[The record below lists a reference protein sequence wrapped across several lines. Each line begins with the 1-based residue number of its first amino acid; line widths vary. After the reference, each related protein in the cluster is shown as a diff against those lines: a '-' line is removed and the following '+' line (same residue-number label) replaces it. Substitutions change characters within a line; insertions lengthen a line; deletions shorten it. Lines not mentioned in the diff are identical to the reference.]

1 MAIRKIDPLRD
12 LARLQEQMNR
22 LFDETSART
31 LGPVG
36 SADEVHGW
44 KPPVDLVE
52 EPDRYLLLAD
62 IPGVAAAELKIH
74 VEKGVLRVEGVRIA
88 PSRNHPDSFLRVERR
103 HGPFSLAIYLP
114 PSADPGAIK
123 AAYRAGVLE
132 ISLPK
137 KANGAGNRLEISLE
151 E

>member
-1 MAIRKIDPLRD
+1 MAIRKVDPLRD

-31 LGPVG
+31 LGPAG
-36 SADEVHGW
+36 SADEPHGW

-62 IPGVAAAELKIH
+62 IPGVVAAELKIH
-74 VEKGVLRVEGVRIA
+74 IEKGVLRVEGVRNA
-88 PSRNHPDSFLRVERR
+88 PLRHHPDSFLRVERR

-114 PSADPGAIK
+114 PSADPAAIK

-132 ISLPK
+132 ISMPK
-137 KANGAGNRLEISLE
+137 KVNGAGNRLEISLE

>member
-1 MAIRKIDPLRD
+1 MAIRKTDPLRD

-31 LGPVG
+31 LGPAG
-36 SADEVHGW
+36 SVDESHGW

-62 IPGVAAAELKIH
+62 IPGLAAAEIKIH
-74 VEKGVLRVEGVRIA
+74 VEKGVLRVEGVRMA
-88 PSRNHPDSFLRVERR
+88 PARRHPDSFLRVERR

-114 PSADPGAIK
+114 PSADPAAIH
-123 AAYRAGVLE
+123 ATYRAGVLE

-137 KANGAGNRLEISLE
+137 KVNGTGGRLEISLE

>member
-1 MAIRKIDPLRD
+1 MAIRKTDPLRD
-12 LARLQEQMNR
+12 LARLQERMNR

-31 LGPVG
+31 LGPAG
-36 SADEVHGW
+36 SVDETRGW

-62 IPGVAAAELKIH
+62 IPGVTAADLKIH
-74 VEKGVLRVEGVRIA
+74 VEKGVLRVAGERIA
-88 PSRNHPDSFLRVERR
+88 PSHRHPDSFLRVERR

-114 PSADPGAIK
+114 PSADPAAIK
-123 AAYRAGVLE
+123 AAYRAGVVE
-132 ISLPK
+132 VTIPK
-137 KANGAGNRLEISLE
+137 KVNGQGGRLEISLE

>member
-1 MAIRKIDPLRD
+1 MAIRKTDPLRD
-12 LARLQEQMNR
+12 LARLQERMNR

-31 LGPVG
+31 LGPAGGVDD
-36 SADEVHGW
+36 SHGW

-62 IPGVAAAELKIH
+62 IPGMTAADLRIR
-74 VEKGVLRVEGVRIA
+74 VEKGVLRVEGERTA
-88 PSRNHPDSFLRVERR
+88 PGSHMPDSRLRVERR

-114 PSADPGAIK
+114 PSADPAAIK
-123 AAYRAGVLE
+123 AAYKAGVLE
-132 ISLPK
+132 IFLPK
-137 KANGAGNRLEISLE
+137 KVNGTGSRLEIRLE